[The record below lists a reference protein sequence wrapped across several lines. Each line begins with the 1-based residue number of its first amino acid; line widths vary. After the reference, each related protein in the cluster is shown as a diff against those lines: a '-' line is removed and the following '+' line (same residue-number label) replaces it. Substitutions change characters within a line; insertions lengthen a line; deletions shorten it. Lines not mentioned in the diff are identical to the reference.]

1 MIRVAVCDDEKPV
14 REYLAALIRK
24 QGRRCRVLEYSSAS
38 DCLAE
43 ADVFDLL
50 FLDIGM
56 EASGCDMDG
65 ISLAKQIRGLP
76 IEPQPLIVFVTG
88 HEQYVFDAFD
98 VNAFQYLLKPVD
110 EQRFAEV
117 FGRAAE
123 HILSRDERMRK
134 ANPLVIQYANT
145 SRAIPLDDLYYI
157 ESSNHKV
164 VLHMKDEKC
173 AYYAKIGTL
182 EEQLQGRFFRIHKG
196 YLVNFTYVDAYNKTE
211 LTLVNG
217 ERLLISRYKYGA
229 FIKAYLHFVKQRLDD
244 E

>member
-145 SRAIPLDDLYYI
+145 S
-157 ESSNHKV
+157 
-164 VLHMKDEKC
+164 
-173 AYYAKIGTL
+173 
-182 EEQLQGRFFRIHKG
+182 
-196 YLVNFTYVDAYNKTE
+196 
-211 LTLVNG
+211 
-217 ERLLISRYKYGA
+217 
-229 FIKAYLHFVKQRLDD
+229 
-244 E
+244 

>member
-1 MIRVAVCDDEKPV
+1 
-14 REYLAALIRK
+14 
-24 QGRRCRVLEYSSAS
+24 
-38 DCLAE
+38 
-43 ADVFDLL
+43 
-50 FLDIGM
+50 
-56 EASGCDMDG
+56 MDG

-145 SRAIPLDDLYYI
+145 SRAIPLDDIYYI